1 MVCMPDVTPWLVDTH
16 CHLDYQAFDLDREAV
31 IERAAA
37 AGVMAII
44 IPGTNL
50 ESSRKAVSLAQTH
63 PGVFAAVGVHPN
75 DANTWQPDTL
85 AELEALAAHPKVV
98 AVGEIGLDFY
108 RQHAAHELQID
119 ILRQQLDL
127 AGRRNLPVILHNR
140 LAEASLLPILMDW
153 LPTRSAPQSPGVL
166 HSFSGSPELARQVL
180 ELGFYIGITGPVT
193 FRNAPDMHAL
203 VAGLPLERLVVETDA
218 PFLAPHPRRGRRN
231 EPAYVHFT
239 AEKIAALHNCS
250 FEIAAKIT
258 TANAQALFPRHE
270 IGESSLA

>member
-1 MVCMPDVTPWLVDTH
+1 
-16 CHLDYQAFDLDREAV
+16 
-31 IERAAA
+31 
-37 AGVMAII
+37 
-44 IPGTNL
+44 
-50 ESSRKAVSLAQTH
+50 
-63 PGVFAAVGVHPN
+63 
-75 DANTWQPDTL
+75 
-85 AELEALAAHPKVV
+85 
-98 AVGEIGLDFY
+98 
-108 RQHAAHELQID
+108 
-119 ILRQQLDL
+119 
-127 AGRRNLPVILHNR
+127 
-140 LAEASLLPILMDW
+140 
-153 LPTRSAPQSPGVL
+153 VL